1 VARQKSGHRKNIQ
14 KHYNTI
20 SYKKKE
26 DFQMFD
32 KNFDTSLDALKKR
45 QKMLDGLT
53 KMGIALAT
61 DKAEALR
68 LEIPML
74 NSNIG
79 IKTSEITEKYC
90 TYDADVETL
99 EVIRNYFRLV
109 TIGIDTFVKSLEGD
123 HE

>member
-1 VARQKSGHRKNIQ
+1 
-14 KHYNTI
+14 
-20 SYKKKE
+20 
-26 DFQMFD
+26 MFD
-32 KNFDTSLDALKKR
+32 KNFDTSLDELKKR

-61 DKAEALR
+61 DKADALR
-68 LEIPML
+68 LEISML

-79 IKTSEITEKYC
+79 IKTSEITVKYC
-90 TYDADVETL
+90 TDDTDVETL

>member
-1 VARQKSGHRKNIQ
+1 
-14 KHYNTI
+14 
-20 SYKKKE
+20 
-26 DFQMFD
+26 MFD
-32 KNFDTSLDALKKR
+32 KNFDTSLDELKKR

-61 DKAEALR
+61 DKADALR

-90 TYDADVETL
+90 TDDTDVETL